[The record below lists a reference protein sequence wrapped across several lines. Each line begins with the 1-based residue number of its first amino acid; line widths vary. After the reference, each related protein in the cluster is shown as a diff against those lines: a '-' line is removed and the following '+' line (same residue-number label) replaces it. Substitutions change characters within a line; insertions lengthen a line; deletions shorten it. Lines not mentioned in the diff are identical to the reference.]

1 MAFSLIDDT
10 VGATPIAMLTKDAL
24 PKRLAEAP
32 ERERNWLTATGFS
45 ADQGKL
51 ALVPGEHGRLARV
64 LVGLGESTEPG
75 AGIWGLSLIHI

>member
-10 VGATPIAMLTKDAL
+10 AGATPIAMLTKDAL

-51 ALVPGEHGRLARV
+51 ALLPGKDGRLVRV
-64 LVGLGESTEPG
+64 LVGVGETMYPG
-75 AGIWGLSLIHI
+75 AGIWAL